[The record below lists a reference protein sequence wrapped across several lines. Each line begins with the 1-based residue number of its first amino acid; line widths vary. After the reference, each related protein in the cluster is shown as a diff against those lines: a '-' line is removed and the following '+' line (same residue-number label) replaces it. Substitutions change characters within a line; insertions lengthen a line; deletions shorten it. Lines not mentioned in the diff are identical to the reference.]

1 MADDPKDQQQSPQ
14 VTWSPPGN
22 WQDPTSQGNDFWT
35 NLGQMMGTNIQPQNA
50 AQAQSIAAAGWT
62 AHPTAGGGGVG
73 GIGGGGGGMAGAP
86 GAGGGPMTLE
96 QLVQMLQQRQGGA
109 AGVAGAAGAV
119 PGVAVPGLLGRV

>member
-14 VTWSPPGN
+14 VTWSPPGD
-22 WQDPTSQGNDFWT
+22 WRDPTSQGNDFWT
-35 NLGQMMGTNIQPQNA
+35 NLGQMTGANIQPQNA

-86 GAGGGPMTLE
+86 GAPGGGPMTLE
-96 QLVQMLQQRQGGA
+96 QLVRMLQQRQGGA
-109 AGVAGAAGAV
+109 AGVAPGA
-119 PGVAVPGLLGRV
+119 AVPGLLGRV

>member
-35 NLGQMMGTNIQPQNA
+35 NLGQMMGANIQPQNA

-62 AHPTAGGGGVG
+62 AHPAAGGGG
-73 GIGGGGGGMAGAP
+73 GIGGGGMAGTP
-86 GAGGGPMTLE
+86 GAPGGGPMTLE

-109 AGVAGAAGAV
+109 AGAAPGA
-119 PGVAVPGLLGRV
+119 AVPGLLGRV

>member
-14 VTWSPPGN
+14 VYWSPPGN

-62 AHPTAGGGGVG
+62 AHPVAGGGGVG
-73 GIGGGGGGMAGAP
+73 GIGGMAGPAGTP
-86 GAGGGPMTLE
+86 GAPGGGPMTLE

-109 AGVAGAAGAV
+109 AGAAPGA
-119 PGVAVPGLLGRV
+119 AVPGLLGRV

>member
-62 AHPTAGGGGVG
+62 AHPAAGGGGVG
-73 GIGGGGGGMAGAP
+73 GIGIGGGGMAGPAGAP
-86 GAGGGPMTLE
+86 GGGPMTLE

-109 AGVAGAAGAV
+109 AGAAPGA
-119 PGVAVPGLLGRV
+119 AVPGLLGRV

>member
-35 NLGQMMGTNIQPQNA
+35 NLGQMMGANIQPQNA

-62 AHPTAGGGGVG
+62 AHPAAGGGGVG
-73 GIGGGGGGMAGAP
+73 GVGGMAGPAGSP

-109 AGVAGAAGAV
+109 AGAAPGA
-119 PGVAVPGLLGRV
+119 AVPGLLGRV